1 MASDP
6 SEKFRSEPP
15 AREHVPPPGPP
26 SKTSSTSSKL
36 LIGIALLLVASI
48 LFQFAPTEIA
58 NWYLAASLEKKE
70 NEGDSEGAG
79 QLLTRAL
86 SWAPRHAELYRQR
99 ATWRLEDNDL
109 VEGLADVRQVIKIA
123 SESGRPNQRAELHV
137 LRALEKLKDEDF
149 SGSLADAKRAVELT
163 AKSVQPE
170 NRRQHAELCL
180 RRSQQY
186 LEDGDL
192 QASLDEV
199 NQAVELVP
207 ESTKPFKF
215 RSYIYFR
222 MKRLAEAVADQST
235 ALEIWE
241 QRSSLAV
248 FSADMSIKRDALN
261 ERAYL
266 RALGNFDL
274 EEALQDV
281 EQALN
286 LLELPHEDEA
296 TFLDTRGYIHYL
308 LDDLEAASR
317 DMIRAKELEEESHGI
332 TFEQL
337 LLISSSEDE
346 AETDLAASYG
356 EFAVVYHHY
365 GLVLKKQGQ
374 TEQAQKH
381 LDLANQL
388 GYNPDAGVW

>member
-6 SEKFRSEPP
+6 SEKLRSDTS
-15 AREHVPPPGPP
+15 ARERAPSSGPP
-26 SKTSSTSSKL
+26 CKAISTSSKL
-36 LIGIALLLVASI
+36 LMGIALLLVASI

-58 NWYLAASLEKKE
+58 NWYLAAALEKEE
-70 NEGDSEGAG
+70 NEDDPDGAR
-79 QLLTRAL
+79 QLLAQAL

-99 ATWRLEDNDL
+99 AKWRLEDNDL
-109 VEGLADVRQVIKIA
+109 VEGLADVRRVIKIA
-123 SESGRPNQRAELHV
+123 SESGQPHPHAELYV
-137 LRALEKLKDEDF
+137 LRSLEKLEDEDF
-149 SGSLADAKRAVELT
+149 AGSLADAKRAVELT
-163 AKSVQPE
+163 TQTVRPE
-170 NRRQHAELCL
+170 NRRQLAELCL
-180 RRSQQY
+180 RRAQQK
-186 LEDGDL
+186 LENGDL
-192 QASLDEV
+192 QASLDEA
-199 NQAVELVP
+199 NRAVELVP
-207 ESTKPFKF
+207 ESIQPFKF

-222 MKRLAEAVADQST
+222 MQKLPEAVEDQNT
-235 ALEIWE
+235 ALEIWD

-296 TFLDTRGYIHYL
+296 TFLDTRGYIHYRR
-308 LDDLEAASR
+308 DGLEAASR
-317 DMIRAKELEEESHGI
+317 DLVRAKELEEKSHGI

-346 AETDLAASYG
+346 AKTDLAASYG
-356 EFAVVYHHY
+356 SFAVIYHHY

-374 TEQAQKH
+374 TEQAQKY
-381 LDLANQL
+381 LDLAKQL

>member
-1 MASDP
+1 M
-6 SEKFRSEPP
+6 
-15 AREHVPPPGPP
+15 
-26 SKTSSTSSKL
+26 L
-36 LIGIALLLVASI
+36 LMGIALLLVASI
-48 LFQFAPTEIA
+48 FFQFAPTEIA
-58 NWYLAASLEKKE
+58 NWYLAAALEKKE
-70 NEGDSEGAG
+70 NEGDPEAAR
-79 QLLTRAL
+79 QLLAQAL

-99 ATWRLEDNDL
+99 AKWELEDNNL
-109 VEGLADVRQVIKIA
+109 VEGLADVRRAINIA
-123 SESGRPNQRAELHV
+123 SESGQPNQHAELYV
-137 LRALEKLKDEDF
+137 LRSLEKLKDEDF
-149 SGSLADAKRAVELT
+149 AGSLAAAKRAVELAT
-163 AKSVQPE
+163 QTIQPE

-180 RRSQQY
+180 RKAQQK

-192 QASLDEV
+192 QGSLDEA

-241 QRSSLAV
+241 QRSALAV
-248 FSADMSIKRDALN
+248 FSADKSIKRNALN

-286 LLELPHEDEA
+286 LLKLPHEDEA

-308 LDDLEAASR
+308 QDDLEAASR
-317 DMIRAKELEEESHGI
+317 DMIRAKDLEEESHGI

-337 LLISSSEDE
+337 LLISSGEDE
-346 AETDLAASYG
+346 AKTDLAASYG
-356 EFAVVYHHY
+356 DFAVIYHHY
-365 GLVLKKQGQ
+365 GLVLKKQEQ
-374 TEQAQKH
+374 TEQAQQY

-388 GYNPDAGVW
+388 GYNQDAGVW